1 MRKKIGN
8 AFRKAGESLNNFDK
22 AYAAK
27 FDREP
32 KGVVDLMG
40 MYGRAVPLSESYS
53 AIGMSEYE
61 AKGGQGPR
69 TYREHQAGRAVGTG
83 VFAANLASRYLLP
96 AGGVTL
102 AGKGL
107 YDLIGQFGSA
117 ADQPQPTEIVL
128 Q

>member
-8 AFRKAGESLNNFDK
+8 AFRKAGQSIDNFDK

-27 FDREP
+27 FERDA
-32 KGVVDLMG
+32 KGPIDGIG

-61 AKGGQGPR
+61 AKGGEGPR
-69 TYREHQAGRAVGTG
+69 TRGEQRAGRAVGTG

-96 AGGVTL
+96 AGGLTL

-107 YDLIGQFGSA
+107 YDLIGQFGSV
-117 ADQPQPTEIVL
+117 ADQPQPTEIGL